1 MDEKLAELS
10 IQIVSARASYR
21 YNQDISTDPT
31 MPLFRCAQALRAMRA
46 TGRQIVRLVN
56 QRNKLFKESLLKS
69 YTEQIKNEPTDF
81 I

>member
-1 MDEKLAELS
+1 MEITIKLV
-10 IQIVSARASYR
+10 I
-21 YNQDISTDPT
+21 
-31 MPLFRCAQALRAMRA
+31 FRCAQALRAMRA